1 MADAGEL
8 IQQSLMTD
16 AADTTSPNQGAGYL
30 AAAAEDAGVSQENMS
45 PEMQVAQMSPLEIA
59 ANFGDNAH
67 AYMNDMGAFDYYRDS
82 DRDRSLWD
90 ASADSARGFVSGAV
104 GGLIDTAAFGT
115 GLVSNKAGKAL
126 SETSKDFRDWLSS
139 YDSDAAKARRRALQA
154 RKEAADI
161 ELEAEYQRDVANGA
175 NSTIAALRREGKG
188 LLRGLTQDLTDSVGL
203 SDIISQGAGSLVT
216 SGGAAVAI
224 KKGAIKAGKLIAK
237 AGNPHAGTSLARA
250 GQKYGWYGA
259 AGAVEGGG
267 TYTDTFNEVLDTSIQ
282 DLYQNSPEFASLV
295 QQYMTEG
302 MSQKDAEQQARI
314 DLGAKAATVAGLIQ
328 GAAATGLAKF
338 SKGME
343 GIVTKPLKAR
353 SAASAGADVLGEGIE
368 EAGTGATGQ
377 VAQNIVNKAYVDKDQ
392 ELLEGVGRATGESFI
407 GGIGAA
413 GVTAGPGIAR
423 HGYNKAKETIKNKLA
438 SFEKE
443 TADNSA
449 VSIVRKETEDTIDSI
464 LKGNTLASTIDTATA
479 STSNTETAE
488 IKPITATGSDTE
500 VKNQEPLSI
509 EGVVQKVEE
518 SLPEQPKVTVEP
530 SVAEE
535 NTVEPEAETEVETP
549 KLDVSKLS
557 DEDKKTLIQKQEENV
572 SLLST
577 TPVQDVHPDVNGK
590 NVLSAYFKLPNLI
603 LDSKDP
609 VEKKKLLDS
618 FVTLD
623 DVISSALD
631 PNVVNLTEEGSQVR
645 KIRKAVDMLQEEVN
659 KNQEAFL
666 KGIST
671 LEVRHSPEEAINLSN
686 KGTAK
691 LFIAKYV
698 SGNLK
703 EDDLRDA
710 MSAKDFNKQIS
721 KLNARDQK
729 ILKGIKAIQD
739 LEGVTDKFKGFKKA
753 DGSKSADDVHKD
765 LTTGHDAYFKSR
777 HDLAKDYITSLI
789 LGSKE
794 EQMSNL
800 QDIGSFMKSQERK
813 IKAFDKSFKTG
824 KAAKYQ
830 SAESSV
836 GEKQAVVHKHNKN
849 SMDLYATVYEDYLLT
864 KALYDNLLDATRDN
878 FTKEELAELN
888 QAYNT
893 NTFQATGLQ
902 KYAKEIE
909 GIKSSLGLDK
919 RRVRTATDNAPQQNQ
934 GKKDTNQSK
943 EPVKQQPTQGNQPV
957 QSTQPQTQQDTGNNP
972 PVEAYEEIATQTDTS
987 KTETKAET
995 KNQEETTTKVEE
1007 KATDTE
1013 VAEDVAVDEQTEAE
1027 ATGVITDMSAPVS
1040 KGYTLVQK
1048 EDGTLIE
1055 ERISPE
1061 NSPTFKKLRE
1071 AGVKEQFLKTVKP
1084 KGTSTLARIG
1094 SLFGQVRHFPE
1105 QAIGVYKGTTK
1116 QDKALEKE
1124 LKDPNVRAALENLFN
1139 KKDDFYKL
1147 LDEYMEFRADDLNND
1162 NGKVK
1167 ATKQRENLD
1176 NEDFKASTLNRLFLI
1191 AGKDGKLPEQ
1201 VKEAIFLATLNTV
1214 LVKNNVAWNQNLFD
1228 EPTTNVWTYVH
1239 GGKNNG
1245 KVLRGRG
1252 YLANEFYSDIG
1263 KNTMRYLDLAF
1274 TKDALIPNRQGLETA
1289 IGMAAMYAYMQQDI
1303 HSNAEPKDRS
1313 LIYYY
1318 QLKSDV
1324 QAKNSYQAT
1333 KKFNIDQINND
1344 SVPYISID
1352 LGQSGEVLREH
1363 RNIIS
1368 QLVLNDFDNPVYM
1381 NQKPPVVKDAK
1392 KVPMGLGKRLTED
1405 GLKAVNNLQD
1415 IPYRFDRTIVDF
1427 WEKLG
1432 KEGACK
1438 LLGCYITEDMRK
1450 YANENHLM
1458 TLDGQAET
1466 FIQGIEETHR
1476 MIQFA
1481 LNSEVD
1487 PYAADFY
1494 FPNSMLKQGR
1504 IMQEGTA
1511 TYVSNKMLRSMI
1523 SPTWSTLDLNNPEHM
1538 QVYGL
1543 AMAQIFGIRVQD
1555 LGEAESLKRVRD
1567 LISRKEF
1574 QALVKNIQAW
1584 QANKNAPLDPL
1595 KIGGTMKALGI
1606 DMSPMAV
1613 QYIVDYAQMQTAI
1626 KQGATTYTTSINFEP
1641 DGVNN
1646 GPANLQCILCATEFT
1661 DTNMIGMAQTGNT
1674 FGAGPQSKH
1683 DVIEAADRLGIPDLK
1698 NDMYTQGR
1706 NYLQEALDTNVDPED
1721 KLTKATLSL
1730 LRWFGGSG
1738 WKVKD
1743 GRWEITRA
1751 AVKPF
1756 MRTHVYGSGAG
1767 SKLGN
1772 VLHQLADGCNE
1783 FMTWVSYYQTQGN
1796 NLNTAFEL
1804 ASKKFGIEGLTPVT
1818 LKETLRHFWY
1828 DIKFT
1833 KDFAKEFDLMRIE
1846 KEFKESNTRP
1856 GWNEKTKKH
1865 SVRLGTVFQN
1875 VADRVYGKRLM
1886 DNFRQYNNAMN
1897 LGSYVFMEA
1906 FRSALGDL
1914 ARKKAQQELGV
1925 GDPKIGRRRQ
1935 DIIDNWEFSEK
1946 DYDDAIREIWD
1957 TVPLIDCGTYKYLA
1971 LKESFYPEYGET
1983 FVDQNTKFNTTQRQ
1997 DVYPVMPNADNANHT
2012 ISIMSEILQM
2022 ICPGISTAP
2031 NSVIGNGDGKMM
2043 AYAFGRAIMKKAANT
2058 YDGGQCDIVDARKKT
2073 KLFNECGYAAVID
2086 PQSNV
2091 YRAAAEYMG
2100 KLNSKLQTKDKLLK
2114 DAVDQFVRDYQ
2125 RNYNKKAEDAFTK
2138 EAWIYSS
2145 SSKKLVTPV
2154 ERIRELREAYKN
2166 KHHREYNPA
2175 TTDELIYKADRYDDI
2190 VKEMNR
2196 VVSNCHARF
2205 KMPVFAGDFL
2215 PKADFFDTLAY
2226 GKNPTFPTKE
2236 QIVECFGK
2244 TFVRL
2249 QRTNQLLADN
2259 MDARQYA
2266 IQQVGMSFG
2275 NMCGFNADS
2284 SFYSKE
2290 GVAQGSLDITRA
2302 QNSLNYL
2309 ASKFLVEER
2318 GWGLQEFREVWTSDP
2333 RVDYGKDALFSEVAK
2348 DYAPVTVE
2356 NNLLDVEEENVF
2368 RFPDVG
2374 SLPLIAQEKLHRAT
2388 PTKDSPVGGVE
2399 DIYNL
2404 LTKEGLF
2411 KEMRYFINKMAG
2423 NDLIKN
2429 VTVIHYNNAE
2439 EFNKLKSQYG
2449 IEHVV
2454 FNDKQVGLLTWNRK
2468 GEPIIIMNGNTLETN
2483 KNQYYRTL
2491 MHELGH
2497 ACMSE
2502 AIMKAH
2508 VGVNDKAKKA
2518 YDQLQAD
2525 AREFLEWANNPD
2537 TAQELDN
2544 ILAGYDEELVN
2555 SFKRTLASLNAM
2567 EDGYVFVDEFVQ
2579 NALAHPIFTQ
2589 ILNDQNNSLNSKR
2602 TKSLAGWFGRLLKSL
2617 WEAVFSSELPKDFIR
2632 AGTLFTRTFYNAGR
2646 VVRHTKEDNVQP
2658 ILNIG
2663 VRNSPE
2669 VDTRVSQVG
2678 SKYKEAVKFFNDM
2691 PISKN
2696 EKGAKF
2702 ILAKGNAELSFE
2714 HASNMFK
2721 IDPEARTAY
2730 ETTYMLIANN
2740 TRNQGTS
2747 LPMAT
2752 ELYRHIVKNVKPDTM
2767 FKGNPDISREKYRAL
2782 FNMDKAANDTVAQ
2795 FTAIAMTCP
2804 EVMDT
2809 LNKLPPL
2816 PKEES
2821 FADTWFDRKV
2831 EDLANAGMTVLQ
2843 NLVTKD
2849 SGKRG
2854 LGDQFLYHS
2863 MRVMFNKDVTEGS
2876 WYNKPHMLL
2885 EKGDSYIANMM
2896 NKAGSKVAETVLSKS
2911 SSEFA
2916 KNLLNSPDSV
2926 AVAVRKTING
2936 ANATKTSLGFRQFFG
2951 AQSDSWHLEDM
2962 IKKLATR
2969 ASRTRTICRTMIPS
2983 FLEKNFKRSFT
2994 KEEKAMLTRTV
3005 LKTDL
3010 SCLTKAGYFNETLS
3024 RMLLDDHLMKEHQDM
3039 HAEHFN
3045 AWQIKKAKQLA
3056 QYLVDGKVTPNLL
3069 RNAQAIACEV
3079 GTDRYNHETPA
3090 SVISRMDNLITLYAL
3105 DRLSKQ
3111 DKEDLSK
3118 FLGDSSKTAE
3128 DARQVLYGALFNN
3141 KEDEAKKAKES
3152 YMGRFNQWKGYAP
3165 AAVRGTRK
3173 LHVLPM
3179 KDRAKYEA
3187 VGYTFKKKVT
3197 DPFHPHKEYGYF
3209 FAPMDPSGAFI
3220 QGSVS
3225 ITHQTAGGINVGTGK
3240 STENVAFYTNREGD
3254 LLRYLNGKVNTSNM
3268 VPVYN
3273 KFGKIVAIEQRMDQD
3288 MLDLLDKEQDIFK
3301 LVGDHRGR
3309 ITEEASAMGDVSE
3322 LLEVM
3327 HDQYIHGSK
3336 DEYVNLYDAK
3346 DLPNSIQKAWEL
3358 VPYEVKQ
3365 KAQKLFGKNT
3375 FMVRKDQL
3383 EDILGHRQASVTDM
3397 WLGNSNWTPANQA
3410 RFRKVM
3416 ETIMGKNAAK
3426 YLLYGE
3432 RTAMTAAAWAR
3443 NAIVVKSMVVPGIN
3457 IACNVFQLMGRGVP
3471 LTYIASRVPA
3481 LVAQTA
3487 NYTKYEQSILRNK
3500 ILMNSMRKQSDKYKY
3515 QTMINSLEA
3524 MQAKMG
3530 TIHTLVQ
3537 AGEFNTIADIG
3548 TLPEDVDLL
3557 SGKMENYITKV
3568 VDKLPES
3575 VKITGENILLTK
3587 NTSLYKGLEKSV
3599 QYGDFIA
3606 KAILYEYEMNHG
3618 TKSEDA
3624 LHLVRE
3630 EFVNYDYSMGRSR
3643 EYLENIGLM
3652 WFYNYKIRIM
3662 KSALRAIKDK
3672 PLFGVIGLMT
3682 GGPTMLGTLE
3692 LPIEACLFAK
3702 ALGGGLWRSVGPEMG
3717 MDAWEKIPLINILT

>member
-1 MADAGEL
+1 MADVSEL

-16 AADTTSPNQGAGYL
+16 AADATSPRNRVGYL
-30 AAAAEDAGVSQENMS
+30 AAAAEDAGVSLENMT

-59 ANFGDNAH
+59 ANFGGNAH
-67 AYMNDMGAFDYYRDS
+67 AYMNDLGAFDYYRDS
-82 DRDRSLWD
+82 NRNRDISD
-90 ASADSARGFVSGAV
+90 ASADMLRGFASGAI
-104 GGLIDTAAFGT
+104 GGAIDTVALGS
-115 GLVSNKAGKAL
+115 GLVSDRAGKSL
-126 SETSKDFRDWLSS
+126 SEVSNDFKNWMSS
-139 YDSDAAKARRRALQA
+139 FDSDAAKARRRALQA

-161 ELEAEYQRDVANGA
+161 ELEAEYQKDIANGA

-188 LLRGLTQDLTDSVGL
+188 LLRGLTQDLTDSVGF
-203 SDIISQGAGSLVT
+203 SDVVAQGAGSLVT
-216 SGGAAVAI
+216 SGGAAGAI
-224 KKGAIKAGKLIAK
+224 KKGAVKVGKLLAKTGNNSAGANLAK
-237 AGNPHAGTSLARA
+237 AGNKFA
-250 GQKYGWYGA
+250 WYGA
-259 AGAVEGGG
+259 SGAVEGGG
-267 TYTDTFNEVLDTSIQ
+267 TYTETFNNVLDTSTQ
-282 DLYQNSPEFASLV
+282 DLYQKSPEYTSLV
-295 QQYMTEG
+295 QQRMAEG
-302 MSQKDAEQQARI
+302 MSQKEAEEQAKI
-314 DLGAKAATVAGLIQ
+314 DLGAKASRVAGLIQ

-343 GIVTKPLKAR
+343 NIVTKPLKAR
-353 SAASAGADVLGEGIE
+353 PLVSIGADVLGEGVE
-368 EAGTGATGQ
+368 EAGTGASGQ
-377 VAQNIVNKAYVDKDQ
+377 LAQNIVNRTYVDKDQ
-392 ELLEGVGRATGESFI
+392 ELLEGVGRATGESFV
-407 GGIGAA
+407 GGVAAA
-413 GVTAGPGIAR
+413 GAMAAPGALR
-423 HGYNKAKETIKNKLA
+423 HSYKKTKETVENAISSDEEDA
-438 SFEKE
+438 STESTPIVSKE
-443 TADNSA
+443 SEAL
-449 VSIVRKETEDTIDSI
+449 IDSI
-464 LKGNTLASTIDTATA
+464 LKENIAPTAINTDETQTATS
-479 STSNTETAE
+479 STESPVA
-488 IKPITATGSDTE
+488 E
-500 VKNQEPLSI
+500 VKNQEPLKV
-509 EGVVQKVEE
+509 EEVVQKVEE
-518 SLPEQPKVTVEP
+518 TLPEQPESAVEP
-530 SVAEE
+530 TTAIEKESSVGS
-535 NTVEPEAETEVETP
+535 EAEVP
-549 KLDVSKLS
+549 SIDVSKLS
-557 DEDKKTLIQKQEENV
+557 DEEKKILIQRQEDNV
-572 SLLST
+572 TLLSQ
-577 TPVQDVHPDVNGK
+577 TPVHDVHPDVDGK

-603 LDSKDP
+603 LSSKNP
-609 VEKKKLLDS
+609 QEKQKLLDS
-618 FVTLD
+618 FM
-623 DVISSALD
+623 ALND
-631 PNVVNLTEEGSQVR
+631 AVEVSLNPDVVNLSEEGSQVR
-645 KIRKAVDMLQEEVN
+645 KIRQAVDTLQAEVN
-659 KNQEAFL
+659 KNEKAFL
-666 KGIST
+666 EGISN
-671 LEVRHSPEEAINLSN
+671 LEVRHSPEEAIDLS
-686 KGTAK
+686 KKSTAK
-691 LFIAKYV
+691 IFLAKYIT
-698 SGNLK
+698 GNLK

-710 MSAKDFNKQIS
+710 MSAKDFDQQIS

-739 LEGVTDKFKGFKKA
+739 LENVTDKFKGFEKQ

-777 HDLAKDYITSLI
+777 HDLAREYITSLI

-794 EQMSNL
+794 EQLSNL

-813 IKAFDKSFKTG
+813 IRAFDKSFRTG
-824 KAAKYQ
+824 KPVKYQ
-830 SAESSV
+830 SADSSV
-836 GEKQAVVHKHNKN
+836 GEKKAAVHKYNKN

-878 FTKEELAELN
+878 FTEEELAGLD

-919 RRVRTATDNAPQQNQ
+919 RRVRTVADNAQQQNQ
-934 GKKDTNQSK
+934 ENKGTAPSTG
-943 EPVKQQPTQGNQPV
+943 PVKQQPAQKNQPV
-957 QSTQPQTQQDTGNNP
+957 QPVVQDISQTKQDTENLSS
-972 PVEAYEEIATQTDTS
+972 VETYEEVATQANTL
-987 KTETKAET
+987 K
-995 KNQEETTTKVEE
+995 QE
-1007 KATDTE
+1007 ATDIE
-1013 VAEDVAVDEQTEAE
+1013 VAEDIAVNAQTEVE
-1027 ATGVITDMSAPVS
+1027 AIGEISDMDTPVS
-1040 KGYTLVQK
+1040 KGHTLVQK
-1048 EDGTLIE
+1048 EDGSVVE
-1055 ERISPE
+1055 EKISPE
-1061 NSPTFKKLRE
+1061 NSPIFKKLRE
-1071 AGVKEQFLKTVKP
+1071 AGIKEQFLKTVKP
-1084 KGTSTLARIG
+1084 RGTSALARVG
-1094 SLFGQVRHFPE
+1094 SLFNQIRRSPE
-1105 QAIGVYKGTTK
+1105 QVIGVYKGTTK
-1116 QDKALEKE
+1116 HDKALKKE
-1124 LKDPNVRAALENLFN
+1124 LNDPKVKAALENLFN
-1139 KKDDFYKL
+1139 KKDEFYKL
-1147 LDEYMEFRADDLNND
+1147 LDDYMEIKLEDLNND

-1167 ATKQRENLD
+1167 ASKQRLNLD
-1176 NEDFKASTLNRLFLI
+1176 NEDFKAGNLNRLFML

-1201 VKEAIFLATLNTV
+1201 VKEAIFLSTLNTI
-1214 LVKNNVAWNQNLFD
+1214 LVKNNVAWNQNLFG
-1228 EPTTNVWTYVH
+1228 EPATNVWTYVY

-1274 TKDALIPNRQGLETA
+1274 TEDALIPNRQGLETA
-1289 IGMAAMYAYMQQDI
+1289 IGMAAMYAYMIQDQQANKDI
-1303 HSNAEPKDRS
+1303 KNRS

-1318 QLKSDV
+1318 QLNPDV
-1324 QAKNSYQAT
+1324 QAKNSYQTT

-1344 SVPYISID
+1344 SVPYISVD
-1352 LGQSGEVLREH
+1352 LGQAGEALREH

-1368 QLVLNDFDNPVYM
+1368 QLVLADFDNPVYM
-1381 NQKPPVVKDAK
+1381 NQKPPKVEGAK
-1392 KVPMGLGKRLTED
+1392 KVPMGLGKKLTKD
-1405 GLKAVNNLQD
+1405 GLQAVNNLQD

-1438 LLGCYITEDMRK
+1438 LLGCYVSEDMRK
-1450 YANENHLM
+1450 YANENHIM
-1458 TLDGQAET
+1458 TLEGQAET
-1466 FIQGIEETHR
+1466 FTQGMEEAHR
-1476 MIQFA
+1476 MLEFA
-1481 LNSEVD
+1481 RNNEVD

-1504 IMQEGTA
+1504 IQQEGTA

-1523 SPTWSTLDLNNPEHM
+1523 SPTWSTLELNNPEHM

-1555 LGEAESLKRVRD
+1555 LGEAESLKRVRA
-1567 LISRKEF
+1567 LMGKPEF
-1574 QALVKNIQAW
+1574 VQLVRDIQAW
-1584 QANKNAPLDPL
+1584 QANKNAPLDPM
-1595 KIGGTMKALGI
+1595 KIQYLMKACDI
-1606 DMSPMAV
+1606 DMSPMAI
-1613 QYIVDYAQMQTAI
+1613 QYIIDYAQMQTAI
-1626 KQGATTYTTSINFEP
+1626 KQGATTYDTSINFEP

-1661 DTNMIGMAQTGNT
+1661 DTNMVGMAQTGNT

-1683 DVIEAADRLGIPDLK
+1683 DVIESADRLGIPDLK

-1706 NYLQEALDTNVDPED
+1706 NYLQESLVTDVDPGD
-1721 KLTKATLSL
+1721 TTTLATLRL
-1730 LRWFGGSG
+1730 LSWFGNG
-1738 WKVKD
+1738 WKFKD
-1743 GRWEITRA
+1743 GKWEITRA
-1751 AVKPF
+1751 AIKPF
-1756 MRTHVYGSGAG
+1756 MRTHVYGSGAA

-1783 FMTWVSYYQTQGN
+1783 FMSCVSWYQNQGY
-1796 NLNTAFEL
+1796 NLNQAFEL
-1804 ASKKFGIEGLTPVT
+1804 ATKDPAMFKKYPGLST
-1818 LKETLRHFWY
+1818 LTLDKFQESLKTFWY
-1828 DIKFT
+1828 DIDYDLKN
-1833 KDFAKEFDLMRIE
+1833 KDFAKNFDLMRIE
-1846 KEFKESNTRP
+1846 KKFKEQNTRP
-1856 GWNEKTKKH
+1856 GYNKQTKQP
-1865 SVRLGTVFQN
+1865 SVRLGTIFQN
-1875 VADRVYGKRLM
+1875 VADRVYGRRLM
-1886 DNFRQYNNAMN
+1886 DNFRQYNNALN

-1906 FRSALGDL
+1906 FRAALGDL
-1914 ARKKAQQELGV
+1914 AKKKAEFELGEN
-1925 GDPKIGRRRQ
+1925 DPGVSRRRQ
-1935 DIIDNWEFSEK
+1935 QIIENWEFSEK
-1946 DYDDAIREIWD
+1946 DYDTVISLIWD
-1957 TVPLIDCGTYKYLA
+1957 TVPLIDCGTYRYLA
-1971 LKESFYPEYGET
+1971 LKESFHPEYGET
-1983 FVDQNTKFNTTQRQ
+1983 FVDQNTKFNITQRQ
-1997 DVYPVMPNADNANHT
+1997 DVYPVMPNANNAEHT

-2022 ICPGISTAP
+2022 VCPGISTAP

-2043 AYAFGRAIMKKAANT
+2043 AYAFGKAVMKKAANT
-2058 YDGGQCDIVDARKKT
+2058 YDGGQCDIVGAREKT
-2073 KLFNECGYAAVID
+2073 KIFNKCGYEAVVD
-2086 PQSNV
+2086 PDSNV
-2091 YRAAAEYMG
+2091 YRKAAEYMG
-2100 KLNSKLQTKDKLLK
+2100 KLNSMVRDPENKLLK
-2114 DAVDQFVRDYQ
+2114 GAVDQFVRDYQ
-2125 RNYNKKAEDAFTK
+2125 KNYNRKAEEAFTK
-2138 EAWIYSS
+2138 EAWVLGNN
-2145 SSKKLVTPV
+2145 KKLVTPV
-2154 ERIRELREAYKN
+2154 ERIRELREAYKA
-2166 KHHREYNPA
+2166 KHRREYDPA
-2175 TTDELIYKADRYDDI
+2175 TIDEAIYEADKHDDI
-2190 VKEMNR
+2190 VKEMKQ
-2196 VVSNCHARF
+2196 VVNNCHARF

-2215 PKADFFDTLAY
+2215 PKANFFPTLAY
-2226 GKNPTFPTKE
+2226 GNNPTFPKKA
-2236 QIVECFGK
+2236 QIVECFSR
-2244 TFVRL
+2244 TFARL

-2259 MDARQYA
+2259 MDARQHA
-2266 IQQVGMSFG
+2266 IKQVGMSFG
-2275 NMCGFNADS
+2275 NMCGFDANS
-2284 SFYSKE
+2284 SHYSKE
-2290 GVAQGSLDITRA
+2290 GVAQGSLDIVRA

-2318 GWGLQEFREVWTSDP
+2318 GWGLQEFHEVWTSDP
-2333 RVDYGKDALFSEVAK
+2333 RVDYGKDALLPEVAK
-2348 DYAPVTVE
+2348 GYAPVVVE
-2356 NNLLDVEEENVF
+2356 NNLNNIEEGRAF
-2368 RFPDVG
+2368 LMPDVG
-2374 SLPLIAQEKLHRAT
+2374 SLPLIAQEKLNKAT
-2388 PTKDSPVGGVE
+2388 PSKNSPVGGAE

-2423 NDLIKN
+2423 TDFIKN
-2429 VTVIHYNNAE
+2429 VMVIHYNNAE

-2454 FNDKQVGLLTWNRK
+2454 FGDRDVGMIAWNAK
-2468 GEPIIIMNGNTLETN
+2468 NEPIIIMNGNVLETN

-2502 AIMKAH
+2502 AIMRAH
-2508 VGVNDKAKKA
+2508 IGVDDKAKQA
-2518 YDQLQAD
+2518 YDQLQKD
-2525 AREFLEWANNPD
+2525 AREFLEWAANPD
-2537 TAQELDN
+2537 NVQELDN
-2544 ILAGYDEELVN
+2544 ILEGYDTELVN
-2555 SFKRTLASLNAM
+2555 SFKKTLANLNSM

-2579 NALAHPIFTQ
+2579 TALAHPVFTQ
-2589 ILNDQNNSLNSKR
+2589 ILNDQSNSLNKKR
-2602 TKSLAGWFGRLLKSL
+2602 SKSLTSWFGRLLNSL
-2617 WEAVFSSELPKDFIR
+2617 WKAVFGSELPKDFIN

-2646 VVRHTKEDNVQP
+2646 IVRHTQVNVLP
-2658 ILNIG
+2658 IFDVG

-2669 VDTRVSQVG
+2669 NDVRVSQVG
-2678 SKYKEAVKFFNDM
+2678 SKYKEAIKFFNDM
-2691 PISKN
+2691 PISKA

-2702 ILAKGNAELSFE
+2702 VLAKGNAELSFN
-2714 HASNMFK
+2714 HASVMFK

-2740 TRNQGTS
+2740 TKNQGTS

-2752 ELYRHIVKNVKPDTM
+2752 ELYKHIVKNVKPETM
-2767 FKGNPDISREKYRAL
+2767 FKGNPDISREKYRVL
-2782 FNMDKAANDTVAQ
+2782 FNMDKVVNDTVAQ

-2816 PKEES
+2816 SKEES

-2831 EDLANAGMTVLQ
+2831 EDLANAGMTAMQ

-2849 SGKRG
+2849 SGKRN

-2863 MRVMFNKDVTEGS
+2863 MRVMFNKDVTEGA

-2885 EKGDSYIANMM
+2885 EEGDAYIANMM
-2896 NKAGSKVAETVLSKS
+2896 NKVGSKVAETVLSKS
-2911 SSEFA
+2911 NSEFA
-2916 KNLLNSPDSV
+2916 KNLLNNPDSV

-2936 ANATKTSLGFRQFFG
+2936 ANTTKTALGFRQFFG

-2969 ASRTRTICRTMIPS
+2969 ASRTRTICRTVIPS

-3010 SCLTKAGYFNETLS
+3010 SCLTRANYRNKTLS
-3024 RMLLDDHLMKEHQDM
+3024 KMLLDNHLMKEHQDM

-3056 QYLVDGKVTPNLL
+3056 QYLVDSKVTPNLL

-3079 GTDRYNHETPA
+3079 GTNRYNHDT
-3090 SVISRMDNLITLYAL
+3090 SSSDISRMDNLITLYAL
-3105 DRLSKQ
+3105 ERLSKQ
-3111 DKEDLSK
+3111 DKEELSK

-3141 KEDEAKKAKES
+3141 KEDEVKKAKES

-3187 VGYTFKKKVT
+3187 VGYTFKKKAI
-3197 DPFHPHKEYGYF
+3197 DPFHPNREYGYF

-3220 QGSVS
+3220 QGSIS
-3225 ITHQTAGGINVGTGK
+3225 ITHQTAGGINMGTGR
-3240 STENVAFYTNREGD
+3240 STEDSSFYTTREAD
-3254 LLRYLNGKVNTSNM
+3254 LLKYLNGTVDTTGM
-3268 VPVYN
+3268 IPVYN
-3273 KFGKIVAIEQRMDQD
+3273 KYGKLVAIEQRMDQD
-3288 MLDLLDKEQDIFK
+3288 MIDLLDKEQDIFK
-3301 LVGDHRGR
+3301 LAGDHRGR
-3309 ITEEASAMGDVSE
+3309 ITEEASAQKDVSE

-3327 HDQYIHGSK
+3327 HDQYVHGTKS
-3336 DEYVNLYDAK
+3336 EYVNLYDAK
-3346 DLPNSIQKAWEL
+3346 DLPNSIKKAWEL

-3365 KAQKLFGKNT
+3365 EAQKLFGKNT

-3410 RFRKVM
+3410 RFRKIM
-3416 ETIMGKNAAK
+3416 ESIMGKNAVK

-3432 RTAMTAAAWAR
+3432 KTAMTAAAWAR

-3487 NYTKYEQSILRNK
+3487 NYTKYEQSIIRNK
-3500 ILMNSMRKQSDKYKY
+3500 ILMNSMRKHSDKYKY
-3515 QTMINSLEA
+3515 QTMIDSLEA
-3524 MQAKMG
+3524 MQAKLG

-3537 AGEFNTIADIG
+3537 AGEFNTIADVG
-3548 TLPEDVDLL
+3548 TLPEDIDLL

-3575 VKITGENILLTK
+3575 VKIAGENILLTK
-3587 NTSLYKGLEKSV
+3587 NTSLYKGLEKSI

-3702 ALGGGLWRSVGPEMG
+3702 AMSGGLWRSIGPEMG
-3717 MDAWEKIPLINILT
+3717 MDAWEKIPLANILA